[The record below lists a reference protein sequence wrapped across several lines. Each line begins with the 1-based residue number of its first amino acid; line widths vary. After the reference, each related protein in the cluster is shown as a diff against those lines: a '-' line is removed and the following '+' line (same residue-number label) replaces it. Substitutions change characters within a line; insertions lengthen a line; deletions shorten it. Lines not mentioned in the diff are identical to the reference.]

1 MKGFH
6 KKMRLLS
13 LLCLLLCAT
22 LLVCACTGG
31 GEEPETTQ
39 KAEETTVMPEKPAP
53 QTPPASETKTYT
65 VKVQTSEGGIEGVRL
80 QMCKG
85 ETCLSPVTTNASG
98 IATFKL
104 DKTEDITAY
113 RVKLTKFPTGYTGDM
128 QKEYAFAAG
137 TTALGITLT
146 EYRVEL
152 NNMMTGVANVDVTVK
167 KGESEVAKSKSDEQG
182 AIVFLLALDTYS
194 VTIDLPEGHMFIGDE
209 RSWELNAERKQQT
222 VYLLDQTN
230 LLDKTVTVKDHE
242 GNLVVGATVKLW
254 TPDSAEAVDSA
265 ITDEEGKVTFAD
277 LNGITNYGVTVALDG
292 FTTQK
297 QYFTT
302 FATTTMEVVLP
313 EITPPSEVTY
323 TANVVLGDGTLY
335 LATPVTVTLVCQQ
348 SLGNGYTY
356 TTVATAQTQDG
367 VATFTFV
374 PEMYA
379 TYYVSIARKDLPE
392 NYVLIDEVHNHN
404 LFGFAENATETAVAI
419 MPMPDYGSE
428 TTPAIWYNYSN
439 VEYPFYEVNNEF
451 ILALTAGQT
460 YYIQLAWSEGMQMT
474 FVGDV
479 TVTYGEDTYVEGD
492 TIIFV
497 EDSPMLQGN
506 AQAVIAITAEADATV
521 TLTTSEAPAAEETQ
535 PTL

>member
-13 LLCLLLCAT
+13 LLCLLLCAAM
-22 LLVCACTGG
+22 LVCACTGG

-39 KAEETTVMPEKPAP
+39 KAEETTVKPEKPTP
-53 QTPPASETKTYT
+53 QTPPTSETKTYT

-85 ETCLSPVTTNASG
+85 ELCLSPVTTNASG

-104 DKTEDITAY
+104 DKAEDITEY
-113 RVKLTKFPTGYTGDM
+113 RVKITKFPTGYTGDV
-128 QKEYAFAAG
+128 QKEYSFAAG

-167 KGESEVAKSKSDEQG
+167 KGESEIAKSKSDEQG
-182 AIVFLLALDTYS
+182 VIVFLLASDTYS
-194 VTIDLPEGHMFIGDE
+194 VTVDLPEDHIFIGDE
-209 RSWELNAERKQQT
+209 RSWELSAEHKQQI
-222 VYLLDQTN
+222 VYLLNQNN

-242 GNLVVGATVKLW
+242 GNLVEGATVALW
-254 TPDSAEAVDSA
+254 VPDSAEAVDSA
-265 ITDEEGKVTFAD
+265 VTDAEGKVTFAD
-277 LNGITNYGVTVALDG
+277 LNGITNYGVTVALGG

-297 QYFTT
+297 QYFAT
-302 FATTTMEVVLP
+302 FGTTTLEVVLP
-313 EITPPSEVTY
+313 EILPPSEVTY
-323 TANVVLGDGTLY
+323 TASVVLSDGTLY
-335 LATPVTVTLVCQQ
+335 TATPVTVTLVCQQ
-348 SLGNGYTY
+348 SVGNGYTY
-356 TTVATAQTQDG
+356 TEVISAQTLNG

-379 TYYVSIARKDLPE
+379 TYYVSIAHEDLPAD
-392 NYVLIDEVHNHN
+392 YVLIDEVQNHN

-419 MPMPDYGSE
+419 MPTPNYGTE
-428 TTPAIWYNYSN
+428 TTPAIWHNYSN
-439 VEYPFYEVNNEF
+439 TEYPFYEVDDE
-451 ILALTAGQT
+451 LTVTLEAGQT
-460 YYIQLAWSEGMQMT
+460 YYVQLAWSEGMQMT

-479 TVTYGEDTYVEGD
+479 TVVYGEDTYAEGD
-492 TIIFV
+492 TIVFT
-497 EDSPMLQGN
+497 EDSPMQGN
-506 AQAVIAITAEADATV
+506 EQAVIVITAESGGTV